1 MALLT
6 YVDPDALIPRPA
18 QPETRVEVPPGSDD
32 DVKERWLQAQ
42 PWPYRIF
49 ARCYRALRKL
59 QPMFPPM
66 SCC

>member
-1 MALLT
+1 MAMLT
-6 YVDPDALIPRPA
+6 YYDPDALIPRPA
-18 QPETRVEVPPGSDD
+18 PEEPRIEVPPGSDD

-42 PWPYRIF
+42 PWPYRMF
-49 ARCYRALRKL
+49 ARFYRALRKL